1 MKTAAVALAP
11 LALTPALVFLLM
23 ELGPE
28 RSAIFAVYWL
38 VPAVVFAIVMP
49 LMRRRGR
56 SLVQASLVGSAWGL
70 GVMVAIFVIAL
81 VASVYFVRP
90 AVGATTHVVRQRT
103 DSVRSPAPGSA
114 TRTAVLDVV
123 RKHVGVRSRFR
134 VTHMR
139 VTDRWA
145 FVRCV
150 EVVDDDGAL
159 QETDLDIAAL
169 LERRGATEAARWQ
182 VVELWS
188 VSTNEERPYAPFAR
202 RVREKARQLRIP
214 AGLFPD
220 GFLTSDVPV
229 G

>member
-11 LALTPALVFLLM
+11 LAFTPLLVFLLM

-28 RSAIFAVYWL
+28 RSVIFAIYWI
-38 VPAVVFAIVMP
+38 VPAIVFAIVMP
-49 LMRRRGR
+49 LVRRRGG
-56 SLVQASLVGSAWGL
+56 SLARASMVGTAWGL
-70 GVMVAIFVIAL
+70 GVMVVVFVIAL
-81 VASVYFVRP
+81 VASLYFVPP
-90 AVGATTHVVRQRT
+90 AVGAPTGVVEQRPDT
-103 DSVRSPAPGSA
+103 VRSPAAGSS
-114 TRTAVLDVV
+114 TRTAILDAV
-123 RKHVGVRSRFR
+123 RKHVGVRSRFK

-139 VTDRWA
+139 ATDRWA

-169 LERRGATEAARWQ
+169 LERRGSGAALRWE

-188 VSTNEERPYAPFAR
+188 VATNEEKPYTPFAR
-202 RVREKARQLRIP
+202 RVREQVRRLRIP
-214 AGLFPD
+214 TGLFPD